1 MSRSV
6 DYPVLIIG
14 GGMVGLYTAA
24 LLAESGIRCCVLEK
38 HPYPSVDLH
47 SSVVHAR
54 VCALNWASLETL
66 RRLGAW
72 EHMET
77 NAGYFRRLCAWQECQ
92 RRPVVFDCADIAYP
106 ALGANVPN
114 KVTVE
119 ALRLFCEASPLVTM
133 LTGYEPERLLITDDN
148 AVCVFGD
155 GQSISASLVVGA
167 DGVHS
172 WVREAAGITTEIIP
186 YSMHAM
192 VTTITTQTPHQQTGW
207 QVFLE
212 EGPLAVLPLAPAH
225 TSAVVWSQSPESA
238 KRRAGLSA
246 SERQAEMQAL
256 FGDRLGPFV
265 GQADAHVIPLTY
277 HHAHTYTSDRVV
289 LVGDAAHRIHP
300 LAGQGVNLGCRDAE
314 GLVTTL
320 AEVQARA
327 GDLGSRTPLV
337 RYARARRLDNG
348 LMLKAMD
355 GLLQLYAWQGRFPD
369 VANVAQKAVNQL
381 PWLNKACMQ
390 YAMGLTNP

>member
-6 DYPVLIIG
+6 DYPVLIMG

-24 LLAESGIRCCVLEK
+24 LLAEAGIRCCVVEK
-38 HPYPSVDLH
+38 NPYPSVDLNTP
-47 SSVVHAR
+47 VVHPR
-54 VCALNWASLETL
+54 VCALNWASCDSL

-72 EHMET
+72 EYMEAS
-77 NAGYFRRLCAWQECQ
+77 AGYFRRLCAWQEHQ
-92 RRPVVFDCADIAYP
+92 RRPVVFDCAEIAYP

-114 KVTVE
+114 AVTVE
-119 ALRLFCEASPLVTM
+119 ALRLVCEASPLVTV
-133 LTGYEPERLLITDDN
+133 LTGYEPERLLVTDHS
-148 AVCVFGD
+148 AVCVFTNGE
-155 GQSISASLVVGA
+155 SISASLLMGA

-172 WVREAAGITTEIIP
+172 WVREAAGISTEIMP
-186 YSMHAM
+186 YNMHAM
-192 VTTITTQTPHQQTGW
+192 VTTIRTQKPHQQTGW

-212 EGPLAVLPLAPAH
+212 EGPFAVLPLAEAH

-238 KRRAGLSA
+238 KRRASLSPL
-246 SERQAEMQAL
+246 ERQGEMQEV

-265 GQADAHVIPLTY
+265 GQADACAIPLTY

-314 GLVTTL
+314 VLVSSL
-320 AEVQARA
+320 AEVRARG
-327 GDLGSRTPLV
+327 GDLGSKTPLV
-337 RYARARRLDNG
+337 RYTRARRLDNG

-355 GLLQLYAWQGRFPD
+355 GLLTLYAWQGRFPA
-369 VANVAQKAVNQL
+369 VGNAGQKVVNQL
-381 PWLNKACMQ
+381 PLVNKACMR
-390 YAMGLTNP
+390 YAMGLANP